1 MQEKIKTN
9 TNVHPDF
16 VQNNLKPKK
25 NRGGGRQRK
34 GEKPTRPCILLAI
47 TDRGKSG
54 SLKDLFMRSGVFVS
68 TVCMGEG
75 TASSEIM
82 DILGLLSSEKDV
94 MFSIASQGSA
104 REIMNALN
112 DRLSNTINSKGIVC
126 QINVSAASNLLVSA
140 AQSSGKNSEDRMSEK
155 SKYSLIIASVNRG
168 YSDEVMT
175 AAKSAGSRGGTVI
188 RAHQIE
194 NDETV
199 RLLGASFSAEREIVT
214 ILTAQEKRNDIME
227 EINTK
232 CGVNT
237 KANAVILSIPVD
249 EVAKLS

>member
-1 MQEKIKTN
+1 
-9 TNVHPDF
+9 
-16 VQNNLKPKK
+16 
-25 NRGGGRQRK
+25 
-34 GEKPTRPCILLAI
+34 
-47 TDRGKSG
+47 
-54 SLKDLFMRSGVFVS
+54 
-68 TVCMGEG
+68 
-75 TASSEIM
+75 
-82 DILGLLSSEKDV
+82 
-94 MFSIASQGSA
+94 
-104 REIMNALN
+104 
-112 DRLSNTINSKGIVC
+112 
-126 QINVSAASNLLVSA
+126 
-140 AQSSGKNSEDRMSEK
+140 MSEK
-155 SKYSLIIASVNRG
+155 SKYSLIMVSVNRG

-199 RLLGASFSAEREIVT
+199 RLLGASFSAERDIVT

-227 EINTK
+227 EINAK